1 MSLRYSDESI
11 RDLLLKKAN
20 KDSIQCLEE
29 APQWIQA
36 LSTSFADDLGLLSLH
51 GPKGLS
57 EHLPPQ
63 PAVRIP
69 LCAVDNMVM
78 LLARRAHQSNQHIGI
93 AFPAGPVML
102 PMLIVCKTVL
112 GDLLS
117 RQSELEKGVEYRGLK
132 RKGGILLVSP
142 DSEVRA
148 RYFSMRVGNESV
160 VTAYEAC
167 RMRPDG
173 TIAPFIA
180 KQTGLPAELFSVCFF
195 LAHHRQMP
203 KPEDVTFKPSVILLD
218 FAHDRWV
225 ERRDQILEWC
235 LQLRDRDGE
244 TPTVITMLPFGDSR
258 SREALEKHQV
268 PVFPVDATFISDLS
282 EGFQPVKPAGNE
294 IIREAYRSWSFS
306 AFALENPLDRSHRIY
321 LVPEDLASTTIETV
335 YSIHGALNA
344 VSDRDFGRD
353 LRLATWLVGTLM
365 QLPVPVQWYEQHAFL
380 MGNRQTLKKLI
391 SSIGESGK
399 GTLNAH
405 LAPTLQ
411 ALRGN
416 LDLLYTRL
424 SNRNPKSVTFLN
436 HFREHLQPLLEAGKK
451 VALVCRNDVIAR
463 ALWPWM
469 QSEEVAAEHQ
479 ENLHILTFKQ
489 IDGRELFDLM
499 ISTGPWPARYRWQLG
514 GRLGREMNLLCYRG
528 EEIIIERQLRYFYGA
543 KARNFLTGRRF
554 TLLKKWTIIT
564 DEPNYDTHLESDAA
578 VNLSIDSER
587 LTPEQVTEPREITTS
602 QQGYES
608 YEFDDDEPDSKSL
621 FDVVVI
627 QSQDLGLPSVCAEKV
642 FEQLPPIAI
651 DRPLY
656 DDIDLPDE
664 EEQVETLVTTG
675 PTEACLGLKVRM
687 TSSGPEAD
695 DDQYI
700 YLSTDGAIECF
711 IPSQQ
716 DEGLTTVDTDEI
728 EPGFILLRTD
738 RDDRRGLF
746 DRIVQLADSQ
756 PTMKYLKVWRQHW
769 REAIDSLAGKHI
781 SGRARRGTY
790 KALHED
796 LKRTGIDVAL
806 VTVRTWVLGQTI
818 GPGSLH
824 SIKAVGALSKHPMV
838 EQYPEQ
844 IDAAFKQIRIIHQA
858 LGRRISRV
866 LQRVGQKSQV
876 GPGKLKKTGQEVQLD
891 PALSVPIDDLIDM
904 LQFWEVVEVSNGPW
918 EVPTAH
924 VNVVLP
930 KPLYG
935 E

>member
-20 KDSIQCLEE
+20 KDSIQCLEA
-29 APQWIQA
+29 APQWIQD

-51 GPKGLS
+51 GPRGLS
-57 EHLPPQ
+57 EHLPHQ
-63 PAVRIP
+63 PSVRIP

-93 AFPAGPVML
+93 AFPPGPVML

-112 GDLLS
+112 GDLLGH
-117 RQSELEKGVEYRGLK
+117 QSELEKGVEHRGIK

-142 DSEVRA
+142 DSEVRS
-148 RYFSMRVGNESV
+148 RYFSMRVGTESV
-160 VTAYEAC
+160 VTTYSAC

-180 KQTGLPAELFSVCFF
+180 KQTGLPPELFSVCFF

-203 KPEDVTFKPSVILLD
+203 QAENVTFKPSVILLD
-218 FAHDRWV
+218 FAHDSWI
-225 ERRDQILEWC
+225 ERRDQILAWC

-244 TPTVITMLPFGDSR
+244 TPTVIAVLPFGDSR
-258 SREALEKHQV
+258 SREALEKHKL
-268 PVFPVDATFISDLS
+268 PVFPIDASFISDLS
-282 EGFQPVKPAGNE
+282 EGFQPVKPAENE
-294 IIREAYRSWSFS
+294 VIREAYRSWSFS
-306 AFALENPLDRSHRIY
+306 GFTLENPLERSHRIY
-321 LVPEDLASTTIETV
+321 LVPEDLARTTIETV
-335 YSIHGALNA
+335 YSIQGALNA

-365 QLPVPVQWYEQHAFL
+365 QLPVPVQWYEQHAYL

-391 SSIGESGK
+391 SSIGEGGR

-424 SNRNPKSVTFLN
+424 SITNPKSVTFLN
-436 HFREHLQPLLEAGKK
+436 HFREHLQPLLEARKK
-451 VALVCRNDVIAR
+451 VAIVCRNDVIAR
-463 ALWPWM
+463 AIWPWM
-469 QSEEVAAEHQ
+469 QSEGVAAEHQ
-479 ENLHILTFKQ
+479 ENLQILTFKQ
-489 IDGRELFDLM
+489 IDGREMFDLM
-499 ISTGPWPARYRWQLG
+499 ISTGPWPTRYRWQLG
-514 GRLGREMNLLCYRG
+514 GRLAREINLLCYRG
-528 EEIIIERQLRYFYGA
+528 EEIILEKQLRYFYGA
-543 KARNFLTGRRF
+543 KAKTFLTGRRF
-554 TLLKKWTIIT
+554 SLLKKWTIIK
-564 DEPNYDTHLESDAA
+564 DEPDYDTSTQTEAEVS
-578 VNLSIDSER
+578 LSIDSEQ
-587 LTPEQVTEPREITTS
+587 LAPEQFSVGGARTTS
-602 QQGYES
+602 QRRYES
-608 YEFDDDEPDSKSL
+608 YEFDDDEPYAKSL
-621 FDVVVI
+621 FDVVVT
-627 QSQDLGLPSVCAEKV
+627 QSQDISPPLVEAENV
-642 FEQLPPIAI
+642 FEQLPSIPG
-651 DRPLY
+651 DRSLY
-656 DDIDLPDE
+656 DDIDLPEE
-664 EEQVETLVTTG
+664 EEQVEALVTTG
-675 PTEACLGLKVRM
+675 PTESCLGLKVRM
-687 TSSGPEAD
+687 TSSGHELD
-695 DDQYI
+695 DDH
-700 YLSTDGAIECF
+700 YLYLTTDGATECF

-716 DEGLTTVDTDEI
+716 EEGLTTVDNDEI
-728 EPGFILLRTD
+728 EPGFVLLRTD

-746 DRIVQLADSQ
+746 DRIVQLADAQ

-790 KALHED
+790 KALQDD

-818 GPGSLH
+818 GPGSLA
-824 SIKAVGALSKHPMV
+824 SIKAVGALSKHGMV

-866 LQRVGQKSQV
+866 LQRVGQTSQ
-876 GPGKLKKTGQEVQLD
+876 GRQGKVKKTGQEVQLD

-904 LQFWEVVEVSNGPW
+904 LQFWEVVDVSKGPW

-924 VNVVLP
+924 VNVVLT